1 MNHGFS
7 SILAELDWTMMGS
20 LVAILT
26 PLGAIP
32 SGLILL
38 YLRMLRDSHSEYRH
52 EWGRRVEVVE
62 SQVEDIRR
70 DYATKEEWVREA
82 MHARK
87 QLEKLTEMTAKIETQ
102 IIGNGAVASQMTRAL
117 EQMGRVHA
125 DLVAQISKR
134 EVRSENWE
142 EGRSG
147 DE

>member
-1 MNHGFS
+1 MNHAAMP
-7 SILAELDWTMMGS
+7 ILAQLDWTMLGS

-38 YLRMLRDSHSEYRH
+38 YLRMLRESQSEYRQ

-102 IIGNGAVASQMTRAL
+102 LVGDGAVASQMTRAL
-117 EQMGRVHA
+117 EQMVQVHA
-125 DLVAQISKR
+125 ELVERLSK
-134 EVRSENWE
+134 
-142 EGRSG
+142 
-147 DE
+147 